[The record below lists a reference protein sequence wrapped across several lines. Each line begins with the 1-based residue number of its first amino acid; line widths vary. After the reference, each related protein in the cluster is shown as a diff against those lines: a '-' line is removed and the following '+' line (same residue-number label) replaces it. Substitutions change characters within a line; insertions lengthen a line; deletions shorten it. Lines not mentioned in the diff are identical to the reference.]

1 MKMVI
6 FHLYQTVRE
15 HYLRDDIYCGS
26 KTCMKCKARPR
37 DMVLDM
43 EDAKSSLIPSPYF
56 LVLDTNIILD
66 QVSSYIKYIII
77 WHIILYEFSTRLSDL
92 ISNYR

>member
-1 MKMVI
+1 MKIII

-15 HYLRDDIYCGS
+15 HYLRDDISCGS

-37 DMVLDM
+37 DMILDM
-43 EDAKSSLIPSPYF
+43 EDDGAKSSLIPSPYF

-66 QVSSYIKYIII
+66 QVSSYSKYT
-77 WHIILYEFSTRLSDL
+77 S
-92 ISNYR
+92 